1 MGRHFAMVSFYSVFS
16 HGCALQ
22 KAGIDGESARLRLWR
37 SGDADTSGLI
47 DKSALTM
54 GKTGVWK
61 L

>member
-1 MGRHFAMVSFYSVFS
+1 MVSFYSVFS